1 MTPIIACAF
10 NSITYWDKI
19 DTIFNIIGVL
29 VTAAAVIVALYANHK
44 ATEQLRKTIEMQEQA
59 KNVELFDK
67 RVGLIKTV
75 QSGKTV
81 PELELRLLF
90 NGDVVKKY
98 EEWQKCVEEERPSFE
113 NLEWFAM
120 VANGKDEAV
129 ISNMPHS
136 KNEPKLYRRSD
147 LEANYN
153 MFHRETEI
161 CKNTL
166 MQIMEKFVSDSITPL
181 NGK

>member
-29 VTAAAVIVALYANHK
+29 VTAAAVIVALSANHK

-59 KNVELFDK
+59 KNVELFDR
-67 RVGLIKTV
+67 RVSLIKTV

-98 EEWQKCVEEERPSFE
+98 EEWQKCVEEERPAFE
-113 NLEWFAM
+113 ALARFAM
-120 VANGKDEAV
+120 MANGKDE
-129 ISNMPHS
+129 S
-136 KNEPKLYRRSD
+136 KQYRRSD

-153 MFHRETEI
+153 MFHKQTEI

-166 MQIMEKFVSDSITPL
+166 TQIMEKFVSDSITPL

>member
-1 MTPIIACAF
+1 MMPILICVC

-29 VTAAAVIVALYANHK
+29 VTATAVIVALYANHK
-44 ATEQLRKTIEMQEQA
+44 ATEQLQKTIEMQEQA

-67 RVGLIKTV
+67 RVNLIEAV

-81 PELELRLLF
+81 SELELRLLF
-90 NGDVVKKY
+90 NGDVVNKY
-98 EEWQKCVEEERPSFE
+98 GEWRKFVEEERPSFE
-113 NLEWFAM
+113 DLEWFAM
-120 VANGKDEAV
+120 MANGKDEAV
-129 ISNMPHS
+129 ISDMPHS
-136 KNEPKLYRRSD
+136 KNEPRLYRRSD

-153 MFHRETEI
+153 MFHKQTEI

-166 MQIMEKFVSDSITPL
+166 TQIMEKFVSDSITPL